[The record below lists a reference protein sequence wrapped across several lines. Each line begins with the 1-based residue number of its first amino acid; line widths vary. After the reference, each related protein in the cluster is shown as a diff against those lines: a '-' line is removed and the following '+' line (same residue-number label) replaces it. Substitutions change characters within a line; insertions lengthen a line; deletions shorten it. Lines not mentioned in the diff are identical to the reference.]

1 MDHDERR
8 KLWGPDAAMY
18 EITRFFKTGF
28 IPAALRDVEGVETWV
43 ELHLRPLQKNM
54 DALCEFLSHRRAKLP
69 SQPIV
74 TEAFPTAG

>member
-1 MDHDERR
+1 MDHDESR

-43 ELHLRPLQKNM
+43 ELHLRPLQ
-54 DALCEFLSHRRAKLP
+54 RAW
-69 SQPIV
+69 I
-74 TEAFPTAG
+74 